1 MIPQVAHIPGAL
13 FFNIDGIVDQT
24 TDVRNLSGYFDVS
37 LVEVNKQQVF
47 SGAFDD

>member
-1 MIPQVAHIPGAL
+1 MVHIPGAL
-13 FFNIDGIVDQT
+13 FFDIDGIVDQT
-24 TDVRNLSGYFDVS
+24 TDVRNLSGYFNVS

>member
-1 MIPQVAHIPGAL
+1 MAHIPGAL
-13 FFNIDGIVDQT
+13 FFDIDGIVDQT
-24 TDVRNLSGYFDVS
+24 TDVRNLSGYLNVS